1 MIGGVK
7 GNQLSNNT
15 TSAGDIA
22 GGSIDKS
29 THTHNTINQPITTSP
44 LRKKLEQL
52 KKDCLHDPNFSI
64 CIKQLTHYLNPI
76 NPDDQRDLK
85 TKLVDAG
92 RADEVYEAEELKE
105 SFAKTLVKDN
115 LSEQAQEAY
124 VHILANI
131 KTEYEGKV
139 KPLLKTNAPLKEIES
154 NVLDIVKSI
163 YSDLA
168 GTVLEY
174 DQREIKGMLYFL
186 TGNCHIDWKY

>member
-7 GNQLSNNT
+7 GNHLSNNT

-29 THTHNTINQPITTSP
+29 TTTVTIHPPTAISP

-52 KKDCLHDPNFSI
+52 RSDCLRDPSLST
-64 CIKQLTHYLNPI
+64 CIKQLTHYLNPV

-85 TKLVDAG
+85 TKLIDAG
-92 RADEVYEAEELKE
+92 REDEVYEAEELKE
-105 SFAKTLVKDN
+105 AFAKILVREN
-115 LSEQAQEAY
+115 LSEQAQDAY
-124 VHILANI
+124 VHILGKI
-131 KTEYEGKV
+131 KTHYESKV
-139 KPLLKTNAPLKEIES
+139 KPLIKTNAALAEIES
-154 NVLDIVKSI
+154 NVLDIVETI

-168 GTVLEY
+168 GTALEY
-174 DQREIKGMLYFL
+174 DHRQIKGMLYFL